1 VAEGDVLKRID
12 AHMERGNEL
21 MGRGNEL
28 FERNTELFVRNV
40 ELMDDVREELR
51 LAREDRRLS
60 REQHADLRE
69 FIRTEN
75 TRAERLTE
83 RQVRALD
90 RMIEKI
96 DDGRDETRART
107 KALLALIDRL
117 Q

>member
-1 VAEGDVLKRID
+1 MAESDVLKRID
-12 AHMERGNEL
+12 AQME
-21 MGRGNEL
+21 RGNEL
-28 FERNTELFVRNV
+28 FERNNELFVRNV

-51 LAREDRRLS
+51 LS

-69 FIRTEN
+69 FIRTQN
-75 TRAERLTE
+75 TRAERFTE

-96 DDGRDETRART
+96 EDGRDETRAQT
-107 KALLALIDRL
+107 KALLQMVDRL

>member
-1 VAEGDVLKRID
+1 MAESDALKRID
-12 AHMERGNEL
+12 AHMERGNQL
-21 MGRGNEL
+21 MARGNEL
-28 FERNTELFVRNV
+28 FERNNELFVRNV

-51 LAREDRRLS
+51 LS

-69 FIRTEN
+69 FVRIQN
-75 TRAERLTE
+75 TRAERVAE

-96 DDGRDETRART
+96 DDGRDETRAQT